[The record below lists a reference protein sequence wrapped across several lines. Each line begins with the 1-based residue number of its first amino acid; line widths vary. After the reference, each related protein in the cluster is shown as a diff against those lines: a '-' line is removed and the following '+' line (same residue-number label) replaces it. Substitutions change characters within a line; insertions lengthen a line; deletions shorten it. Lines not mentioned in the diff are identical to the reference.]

1 MSKRQARM
9 GVGGAIVGGMV
20 WDVVVMV
27 FGGCCGN
34 VLLRLMYFELES
46 EHFGRRQVGCI
57 V

>member
-1 MSKRQARM
+1 M